1 MTVDER
7 LEEIMTEYRFLQI
20 LTTPWK
26 QQSAYKLGI
35 IDEHGKILRS
45 RSELTESHERQAYPD
60 IFYAYCWNVKRLAE
74 QVFTN
79 KLDAN
84 SLIKTVF
91 QLKTQYG
98 GLNPNK
104 YEQHLSAYFQE
115 RGITE
120 ERFAAMLMAESPDF
134 KTDAVLNETVFGVG
148 LYTGGKKIYTMR
160 ELKKMAEDGAVAAP
174 ANNVGG
180 GQMAGVSPGQEPPM
194 PKAMSS
200 IKKRKK
206 LQRRQQDRIKQDIQT
221 INIIKPKG

>member
-1 MTVDER
+1 MSEDQR

-26 QQSAYKLGI
+26 QQPAYKLGI
-35 IDEHGKILRS
+35 IDERGNILKKRK
-45 RSELTESHERQAYPD
+45 ELTESHERQAYPD

-104 YEQHLSAYFQE
+104 YEQHLFAYFQE

-120 ERFAAMLMAESPDF
+120 EKFVAMLMAESPNF

-148 LYTGGKKIYTMR
+148 LYAGGKKIYTLR
-160 ELKKMAEDGAVAAP
+160 ELKKMTEDGVVAAP

-194 PKAMSS
+194 PKAISS
-200 IKKRKK
+200 VKKRKK
-206 LQRRQQDRIKQDIQT
+206 IQRRQQDRINQNIQT
-221 INIIKPKG
+221 INIIKPKQ